1 MFTKNHKEPPKVAQ
15 LAKKKLPNLVTLEI
29 LDEGQTL
36 EVIYSRRRRQRKIVL
51 KHLHQ
56 DGEQSHSL
64 HSVNLGCLQFKFVGM
79 GQQFFF

>member
-1 MFTKNHKEPPKVAQ
+1 MFSKNHREPPKVVQ
-15 LAKKKLPNLVTLEI
+15 LAKKLPNLITLEI

-64 HSVNLGCLQFKFVGM
+64 HSVNSDVFEYFLNFVV
-79 GQQFFF
+79 